1 MSLTALTAILGIG
14 EKVIDKLFP
23 DPHKAAEAKLELIK
37 LQQAGEFKALEADLE
52 IAKGQMTINQEE
64 ARSEALF
71 KSGWRPFIGWTCGI
85 AFSFNFLI
93 LPTVKIVLALNGIP
107 LVIDPL
113 DLTEMM
119 PVLLGMLGLGGFR
132 TYEKIKRKQNG

>member
-14 EKVIDKLFP
+14 EKVIEKFFP
-23 DPHKAAEAKLELIK
+23 DPQQAAAVRVELIR

-52 IAKGQMTINQEE
+52 LARGQIGVNAEE
-64 ARSEALF
+64 AKSENMF
-71 KSGWRPFIGWTCGI
+71 KSGWRPFIGWTCGL

-93 LPTVKIVLALNGIP
+93 LPTIQIIAALNGVPIT
-107 LVIDPL
+107 LTPL

-132 TYEKIKRKQNG
+132 TYEKLKGKQNG